1 MHNIIDEKFWL
12 AIAFLGFVA
21 LLIKYVLPLISA
33 KLNEASNQVA
43 KELMAAKEMK
53 EKAQELLQA
62 CEKNYQESLEMAQ
75 KTIKDSALEAQKFL
89 DDVKKNIEDEVAKKT
104 ESLLT
109 RIKFEEEKAI
119 REMKVQ
125 IINMALQNVQ
135 SNLQNIDK
143 NRANNL
149 VKKSLDDVS
158 KIIH

>member
-12 AIAFLGFVA
+12 AIAFLSFVA

-33 KLNEASNQVA
+33 KLGESSKQIAA
-43 KELMAAKEMK
+43 ELLAAKEMK
-53 EKAQELLQA
+53 EKAQQLLQA
-62 CEKNYQESLEMAQ
+62 CEKNYKESLELAQ
-75 KTIKDSALEAQKFL
+75 KTIKDSEIEAQRFL
-89 DDVKKNIEDEVAKKT
+89 SDAKKNIEEEVNKKT
-104 ESLLT
+104 ESFLS

-135 SNLQNIDK
+135 SNIQNVDK

-149 VKKSLDDVS
+149 VKKSLEDVN